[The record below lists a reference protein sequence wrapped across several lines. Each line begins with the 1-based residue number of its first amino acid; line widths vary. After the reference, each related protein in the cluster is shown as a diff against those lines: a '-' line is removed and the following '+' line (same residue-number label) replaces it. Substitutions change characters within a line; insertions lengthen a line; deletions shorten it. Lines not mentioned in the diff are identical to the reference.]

1 MKLTYRG
8 KQYESAFPAVDVV
21 ESELTGKYRGQ
32 SVNFHYPRHIPGPQ
46 SQHDV
51 MKYRG
56 VAYNQAEGKRTVTT
70 STAIASYQAQPVTSL
85 FIKADQVLDEQ
96 LTQVH
101 AANLCRLLERRR
113 QAALER
119 GDESLL
125 KLLDW
130 EAQHIAC

>member
-8 KQYESAFPAVDVV
+8 RQYESKFPTTDVV

-32 SVNFHYPRHIPGPQ
+32 SVHFHYPRHIPGPQ
-46 SQHDV
+46 SQHDL
-51 MKYRG
+51 KYRG
-56 VAYNQAEGKRTVTT
+56 VSYHQPDGRGTVTT
-70 STAIASYQAQPVTSL
+70 STAIATYETQPVTSL
-85 FIKADQVLDEQ
+85 FVKNDPDEQ

-113 QAALER
+113 KAALER

>member
-32 SVNFHYPRHIPGPQ
+32 SVHFHYPRHIPGSQ
-46 SQHDV
+46 SQHDLL
-51 MKYRG
+51 KYRG
-56 VAYNQAEGKRTVTT
+56 VSYTQSAGRGGVKT
-70 STAIASYQAQPVTSL
+70 SSSITSYEAQPATSL
-85 FIKADQVLDEQ
+85 FIKADQVLDPQ